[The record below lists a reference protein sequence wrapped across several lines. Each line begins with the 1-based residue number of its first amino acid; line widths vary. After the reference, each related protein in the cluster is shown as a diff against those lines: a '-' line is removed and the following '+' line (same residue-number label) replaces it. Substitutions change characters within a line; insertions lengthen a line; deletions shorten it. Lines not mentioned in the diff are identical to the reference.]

1 MKVAHRWRTGI
12 ERVLLAPTTVDLT
25 PSRALLPDIAAQGA
39 ALANLS
45 DDDLTSGWSTHH
57 DVREALTQ
65 CLADELDV
73 LPDDPDLGVFVDW
86 LAVNEDAPTDWPTE
100 PPTGR

>member
-1 MKVAHRWRTGI
+1 MI
-12 ERVLLAPTTVDLT
+12 PDPLPPELADLT
-25 PSRALLPDIAAQGA
+25 PDQVDADNAAWA
-39 ALANLS
+39 VC